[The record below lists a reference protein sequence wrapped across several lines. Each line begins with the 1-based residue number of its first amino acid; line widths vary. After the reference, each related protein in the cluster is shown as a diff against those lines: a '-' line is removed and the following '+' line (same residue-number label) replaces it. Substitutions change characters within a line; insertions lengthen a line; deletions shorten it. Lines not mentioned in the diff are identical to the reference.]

1 MRFPPL
7 LPHPRRVPLQDQL
20 ARHPEWLSP
29 WSGRF
34 FRFQTLSYPS
44 ARDILSG
51 TGAKLRGGRWNPP
64 GLAALYGSPTDTV
77 ALEEAKANDRY
88 YGLATTTPRLVVA
101 IEATVARLLDLTAP
115 AVVAGLGLPWP
126 ELADEDWRR
135 RLEAGEE
142 SLSQALGCAAACSG
156 AAGLIAPSAAVPGAL
171 TIVVFPPLGRR
182 GRLEVLEAGVLRRIT
197 SAHSA

>member
-51 TGAKLRGGRWNPP
+51 TGAKLRYIFP
-64 GLAALYGSPTDTV
+64 Y
-77 ALEEAKANDRY
+77 
-88 YGLATTTPRLVVA
+88 
-101 IEATVARLLDLTAP
+101 
-115 AVVAGLGLPWP
+115 
-126 ELADEDWRR
+126 RR
-135 RLEAGEE
+135 KSVCRER
-142 SLSQALGCAAACSG
+142 
-156 AAGLIAPSAAVPGAL
+156 V
-171 TIVVFPPLGRR
+171 
-182 GRLEVLEAGVLRRIT
+182 
-197 SAHSA
+197 